1 MRTSASAALRLVP
14 IAMVFGLLAA
24 CGQQPA
30 PAKPTG
36 VVKTPKAEIDEVD
49 ALIAATKQHP
59 SLVNGAKDAGPPI
72 HVDLTPKMGDMTH
85 HQHMTK

>member
-1 MRTSASAALRLVP
+1 MRTSASAALRLMP

-30 PAKPTG
+30 PAKPAG
-36 VVKTPKAEIDEVD
+36 VVKTPKAEIDEVE
-49 ALIAATKQHP
+49 ALVAATKQHP

-72 HVDLTPKMGDMTH
+72 HVDLIPKMGDLTH
-85 HQHMTK
+85 HQHLMK